1 MTSSKIDEDKTISV
15 DVAPTIT
22 REGEKFLLARNGN
35 VIDNGLQRG
44 LESRHLVMI
53 SLGGVVGASI
63 WYACGTAVSYSGP
76 VGALICFFI
85 IGVDVFFVM
94 QCLGEIST
102 LFPVQGAFME
112 LTGRFVD
119 ESLAFSLGWNYWYL
133 WVTSHLGRQ
142 TLMSPKDGYNSGS
155 IIMSYWTQ
163 SVPSYGW
170 ILIWWAFYQFITLL
184 GVVVWAEME
193 FWLACWKLLCI
204 LGGFLYTGA
213 IGGQYIGFR
222 YWKNPGP
229 IANGIDG
236 FGQSFLLAA
245 VYYCGTE
252 MLAITAAESKNP
264 TRDLPEAIKNTFWR
278 ILIIFMGLVFFAGIL
293 VPFDDPD
300 LLSATS
306 KSGKSPWTIAFT
318 HAGVPGMGHVVNVVL
333 ITAQLSGMNSALYV
347 TSRTLVS
354 LASTGRAPKLLAK
367 TSKNG
372 TPIYALIFSNALGLI
387 SMLNY
392 SVGSGKVFNYLV
404 TISGSATY
412 IAWAVIGVVHYR
424 FRKAWKAQGNRTEDL
439 PFEAMLYP
447 YGTLFVI
454 FLNTFLV
461 FIAGYS
467 AFVGEFQ
474 PVNFVINYI
483 VIAVFT
489 VLYLGWK
496 IIKSTKIVP
505 LLEVD
510 LVTGRREWLA
520 QHAEM
525 GHEEEKKVPWYT
537 QVKRLIFA

>member
-155 IIMSYWTQ
+155 
-163 SVPSYGW
+163 VH
-170 ILIWWAFYQFITLL
+170 
-184 GVVVWAEME
+184 
-193 FWLACWKLLCI
+193 
-204 LGGFLYTGA
+204 TGA